1 MNIRQVKTPEVRVD
15 VRYLSQLG
23 IKAYGTDNL
32 YPQKVAQI
40 IDASPTGSQCL
51 ERYIRFIEGN
61 GFEALNFAEMVVNN
75 QGETADDLCSQS
87 ASDLARYGGFALHVD
102 YNIMGE
108 VTEVRSVPFEACRL
122 AEDDDSGYIGR
133 VYYHADWRGK
143 RTRNGKQLRVNRESI
158 KAYPMFNPQPEVV
171 QAQIAAAGGI
181 ENYKGQILYVGM
193 SRGSIYPKTKY
204 DAALTEL
211 STDEGLANV
220 KYRNVRNNFLTS
232 SILITRKSM
241 SMDEAHAGYPNSGYS
256 QELAQ
261 FQGDTTALNIME
273 IVLDVNEEKPELMEF
288 PTKNFDKDFTAT
300 EQSTTERIYAIFE
313 QEPFLAIR
321 NGKLGFSGDVIQDAY
336 NYYSALCGRERRV
349 IERAYAQVFGKWSG
363 GSPTDNYTISPL
375 VFSTDEEITLNDE
388 QL

>member
-15 VRYLSQLG
+15 VRYLAQLG

-61 GFEALNFAEMVVNN
+61 GFEDEDFAAMVVNN
-75 QGETADDLCSQS
+75 QGETADDLCAQS
-87 ASDLARYGGFALHVD
+87 ASDLARYGGFALHID

-133 VYYHADWRGK
+133 VYYHADWKGK
-143 RTRNGKQLRVNRESI
+143 RTRNGKQMRVSSDSI
-158 KAYPMFNPQPEVV
+158 KDYPMYNPLPEVV

-181 ENYKGQILYVGM
+181 DNYRGQILYVGM

-220 KYRNVRNNFLTS
+220 KYRNVRNNFLTAA
-232 SILITRKSM
+232 ILYSRKSQ
-241 SMDEAHAGYPNSGYS
+241 SADPKHSDYVGSGYT

-261 FQGDTTALNIME
+261 FQGDATALNIME
-273 IVLDVNEEKPELMEF
+273 IVLDINEEKPEIEAF

-300 EQSTTERIYAIFE
+300 EESTTERIYAIFE

-336 NYYSALCGRERRV
+336 NYYSALCGRERRI
-349 IERAYAQVFGKWSG
+349 IERAYAQVFDRWIG
-363 GSPTDNYTISPL
+363 GAPTNDYTISPL
-375 VFSTDEEITLNDE
+375 VFSTDEKVTINDE
-388 QL
+388 TL